1 MASSGTR
8 SQSDSKPS
16 LLVCLFISLFVCLFV
31 VIYWHFILGGIAMRP
46 ADFTLEQIIEAGK
59 VLQSAGRAITGFALR
74 KEVGGGNPNRLKQ
87 VWDEHV
93 ASHVVAEAEPVTE
106 LPVEVAQELAHVSEA
121 LVARLASMVVG
132 INDRAVKASDR
143 RAAEVV
149 RAAGEQR
156 DQADRELVDA
166 AQTVEDLEQQ
176 LDSLQESRDLLVIEF
191 EKVRTAKQEQ
201 AVELAQV
208 RERLTAVE
216 KAAKEAAASAS
227 AQVKLLQGQL
237 EEQRRSEQMAR
248 EREAQATGALHQMEK
263 QHLVDAEVCQQ
274 LRTEVRALSAAL
286 AETNAVSDGRAHD
299 LTQAKA
305 DVKAMREELK
315 AAHDAQANG
324 LGREQAALAQIKAL
338 QDALS
343 EAVKAPVKQPQK
355 PAAKT
360 SKAKAQ
366 LPGTQTKG
374 D

>member
-1 MASSGTR
+1 
-8 SQSDSKPS
+8 
-16 LLVCLFISLFVCLFV
+16 
-31 VIYWHFILGGIAMRP
+31 MRP
-46 ADFTLEQIIEAGK
+46 ADFKPEQIIEAGK
-59 VLQSAGRAITGFALR
+59 LLQSAGRAITGFALR

-93 ASHVVAEAEPVTE
+93 ASHVVAEAEPVAE
-106 LPVEVAQELAHVSEA
+106 LPVEVAQELSHVSET

-132 INDRAVKASDR
+132 INDRAVRASDR

-166 AQTVEDLEQQ
+166 AQTVDDLEQQ
-176 LDSLQESRDLLVIEF
+176 LDSLQESHDLLVIEL

-216 KAAKEAAASAS
+216 KAAKEAAATAS

-237 EEQRRSEQMAR
+237 EEQRRSEQKAR
-248 EREAQATGALHQMEK
+248 EREAQAAGALHQMEK
-263 QHLVDAEVCQQ
+263 QHLVDVEACQE

-286 AETNAVSDGRAHD
+286 AETNAVSDGRAQD
-299 LTQAKA
+299 LMQAKA

-355 PAAKT
+355 AAGKT

-366 LPGTQTKG
+366 SSGNETKG

>member
-1 MASSGTR
+1 
-8 SQSDSKPS
+8 
-16 LLVCLFISLFVCLFV
+16 
-31 VIYWHFILGGIAMRP
+31 MRP
-46 ADFTLEQIIEAGK
+46 ADFSSEQIIEAGK
-59 VLQSAGRAITGFALR
+59 VLQSAGRAVTGFALR

-87 VWDEHV
+87 VWDEH
-93 ASHVVAEAEPVTE
+93 AARHVVAESEPVAE
-106 LPVEVAQELAHVSEA
+106 LPVEVAQELAQVSEA
-121 LVARLASMVVG
+121 LVARLASMAVG

-143 RAAEVV
+143 RSAEVV

-176 LDSLQESRDLLVIEF
+176 LDSLQESRDQLLIEL
-191 EKVRTAKQEQ
+191 ERVKAGKQEQ

-216 KAAKEAAASAS
+216 KAAKEAAETAS

-263 QHLVDAEVCQQ
+263 QHLVDAEVCQE

-286 AETNAVSDGRAHD
+286 AQTTAVSEGRAAD

-305 DVKAMREELK
+305 DLKAMQVELK
-315 AAHDAQANG
+315 AAHDAQAVG
-324 LGREQAALAQIKAL
+324 LGREQSALSQIKAL

-343 EAVKAPVKQPQK
+343 EAVKAPVKQTQK
-355 PAAKT
+355 AAAKT
-360 SKAKAQ
+360 SKPKAD
-366 LPGTQTKG
+366 LSGDETKKG
-374 D
+374 